1 MTSLLGSPS
10 TKSLLAAKYNYQPL
24 IPLSEVAEEYLGL
37 TPNTA
42 KRKAR
47 NSELPFPVVRLGE
60 SQKLPWYVSFDHL
73 ASFIERQLCESHQ
86 DWCRM
91 QP

>member
-1 MTSLLGSPS
+1 MKDALGSPS
-10 TKSLLAAKYNYQPL
+10 TKSLLAAKHNFKPL
-24 IPLSEVAEEYLGL
+24 IPLTDIAEEYLGL
-37 TPNTA
+37 APSTA

-47 NSELPFPVVRLGE
+47 NHELPFPTIRLGD
-60 SQKLPWYVSFDHL
+60 SQKLPWYVSFDDL
-73 ASFIERQLCESHQ
+73 VSFIEGQRSKSHY